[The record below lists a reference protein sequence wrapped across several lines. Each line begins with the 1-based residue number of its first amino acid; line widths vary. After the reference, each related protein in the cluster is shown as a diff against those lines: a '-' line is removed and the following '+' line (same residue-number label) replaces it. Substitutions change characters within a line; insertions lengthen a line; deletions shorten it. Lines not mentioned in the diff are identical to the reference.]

1 VSGQDGD
8 HGALNRVALGTQTV
22 SVWKDARDLGREA
35 AKAAV
40 ALARGQKVPG
50 AVVWDGGEKHVK
62 MDSMFLKPTPITA
75 ANLDVVIKGGWITK
89 EEACKGVSGANAPA
103 ACK

>member
-1 VSGQDGD
+1 VT
-8 HGALNRVALGTQTV
+8 AVR
-22 SVWKDARDLGREA
+22 KDSRDLGREA

-40 ALARGQKVPG
+40 ALAGGKKVPG
-50 AVVWDGGEKHVK
+50 AVVWDGGEKKVK

-75 ANLDVVIKGGWITK
+75 ANLDVIIKAGAISK
-89 EEACKGVSGANAPA
+89 EEACRGVSAATAPA